1 MQRCSISTKPRCK
14 SYFASHDILSVYFP
28 SHPLALY
35 LCFPSLKGDF
45 SYRCACEG
53 GWCSGWCRYIPV
65 SREDLIP
72 PKSPERPVQTIDW
85 SSILGY
91 RLGDSSAAQEDEAE
105 AEDDDISIASN
116 PHPAEVS
123 FRLFAPTKD
132 DTAAS
137 NVQSYILPASPPP
150 EQQALLAAS
159 LTADIP
165 QIPHF
170 SEQDVQNAHATHRP
184 TTYYLTPP
192 LEEDELRATRF
203 RDVAVSGEQV
213 LEESQK
219 SWPGCELSWRV
230 MKLSLLGGKDGVSE
244 LKSGMTSALTATAT
258 TTIVLQ
264 TMPSIKE
271 GRKRHRPNKKR
282 RIIMRK
288 RRVAK
293 EETEAKKSKNAIKK
307 KNKKKRA
314 ETTAAVQ
321 AIVHKRTEDE
331 DREKKARMNRLKKER
346 RKNKVKEVKSDLQS

>member
-1 MQRCSISTKPRCK
+1 ML
-14 SYFASHDILSVYFP
+14 DINQTQ
-28 SHPLALY
+28 
-35 LCFPSLKGDF
+35 
-45 SYRCACEG
+45 
-53 GWCSGWCRYIPV
+53 IV

-72 PKSPERPVQTIDW
+72 PKSPERPVQTVDW

-91 RLGDSSAAQEDEAE
+91 SLGDSSAAQEDEAE

-132 DTAAS
+132 DTAAT

-165 QIPHF
+165 QVPHF

-244 LKSGMTSALTATAT
+244 LKNGMVSASTATAT
-258 TTIVLQ
+258 TIVLQ
-264 TMPSIKE
+264 ATSSIKE

-307 KNKKKRA
+307 KNKKKRV

-346 RKNKVKEVKSDLQS
+346 RKNKVKEVKSDPQS

>member
-1 MQRCSISTKPRCK
+1 ML
-14 SYFASHDILSVYFP
+14 DINQTQ
-28 SHPLALY
+28 
-35 LCFPSLKGDF
+35 
-45 SYRCACEG
+45 
-53 GWCSGWCRYIPV
+53 IV

-72 PKSPERPVQTIDW
+72 PKSPERPVQTVDW

-91 RLGDSSAAQEDEAE
+91 SLGDSSAAQENED
-105 AEDDDISIASN
+105 EDDDISIASN

-123 FRLFAPTKD
+123 FRLFAPTND
-132 DTAAS
+132 DTAAT

-165 QIPHF
+165 QVPHF

-192 LEEDELRATRF
+192 LEDDELRATRF

-230 MKLSLLGGKDGVSE
+230 MKLSLLNGKDGVSE
-244 LKSGMTSALTATAT
+244 LKSGMTSASTATAT

-264 TMPSIKE
+264 ATSSIKE

-293 EETEAKKSKNAIKK
+293 EETEAKQSKNAIKK

-346 RKNKVKEVKSDLQS
+346 RKNKGKEAKSDSQS